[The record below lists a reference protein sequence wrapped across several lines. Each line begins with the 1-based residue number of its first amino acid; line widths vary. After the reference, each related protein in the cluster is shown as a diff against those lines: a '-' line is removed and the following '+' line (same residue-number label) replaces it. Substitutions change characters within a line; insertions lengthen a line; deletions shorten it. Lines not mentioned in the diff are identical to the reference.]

1 MRSIIYTCKMWS
13 SMPIAY
19 RWDTLLNVVYGAFSY
34 VDVSQYAVHLRSN
47 VDFLCTDE
55 NARV

>member
-1 MRSIIYTCKMWS
+1 
-13 SMPIAY
+13 MPIAY